1 MQTLSSI
8 LQVFPPNLWKGNSNY
23 IINYAYMAEKDAVM
37 VKVFDKRSNRL
48 VKEFL
53 FDRLDFN
60 QKLDTIQNV
69 LSDYIFEYN
78 YRPQRDFPELDLDL

>member
-1 MQTLSSI
+1 MQTLGSI
-8 LQVFPPNLWKGNSNY
+8 LQVFPPDLWKGNSNY
-23 IINYAYMAEKDAVM
+23 IINYAYAADRDAVM
-37 VKVFDKRSNRL
+37 VLIYDKRSNQK

-69 LSDYIFEYN
+69 LSDYIFDDN
-78 YRPQRDFPELDLDL
+78 FRPQNEFPELDLD

>member
-23 IINYAYMAEKDAVM
+23 IINYAYMADKDAVM
-37 VKVFDKRSNRL
+37 VIVYNKRSKQK
-48 VKEFL
+48 VKEFA

-69 LSDYIFEYN
+69 LSDYIFDE
-78 YRPQRDFPELDLDL
+78 RPQREFPELDLD